1 MINSQHIYQDGHWAP
16 GIQANHNA
24 QLVLLFGSRQL
35 AADQAIR
42 SQISSHFPNAEIM
55 GCTTSGE
62 VIDTQIYDES
72 LCLTAIEFS
81 RSQVKVHTVDINNAP
96 KDAAKT
102 LAEHFNQEGLK
113 SVFVLSDGQMVNGT
127 DLTNTLQD
135 ILPEGTIITG
145 GLAGDGTNFSET
157 ILWHNSDY
165 GSGKIIG
172 CGFYGDHL
180 QVNHGSMGGW
190 DSFGPKRLITKSQDN
205 ILYSVDNKPA
215 LDLYKTYLGEHAKD
229 LPASALLFPLLIT
242 GNQDKPEVI
251 RTILNINTDDNS
263 MIFAGDIPEGCYAQ
277 LMKANFDR
285 LIDGAESA
293 AINAINNNLTEQ
305 QNLAEQ
311 HDGLII
317 MISCVGRRLLLKQ
330 RTEEELE
337 AVKEVFGDSNSY
349 TGFYS
354 YGEISPLVK
363 GGKCGLHNQT
373 MTITSLFEIDE

>member
-1 MINSQHIYQDGHWAP
+1 MINSQHIYQDEHWTP
-16 GIQANHNA
+16 NIQANHNA
-24 QLVLLFGSRQL
+24 QLVLLFGSRQM

-42 SQISSHFPNAEIM
+42 SHIASHYPNADII

-62 VIDTQIYDES
+62 ILDTQIYDES

-81 RSQVKVHTVDINNAP
+81 RSQVEVHTVDINNAP
-96 KDAAKT
+96 ENAAKE
-102 LAEHFNQEGLK
+102 LADHFQKEGLK
-113 SVFVLSDGQMVNGT
+113 SFFVLSDGQMVNGT

-145 GLAGDGTNFSET
+145 GLAGDGTEFSET

-180 QVNHGSMGGW
+180 RVAHGSMGGW

-205 ILYSVDNKPA
+205 ILYSLDNKPA

-242 GNQDKPEVI
+242 DNQDNPEVI

-263 MIFAGDIPEGCYAQ
+263 MIFAGEIPEGCYAQ

-293 AINAINNNLTEQ
+293 ARNAIDSRLAEQ
-305 QNLAEQ
+305 QN
-311 HDGLII
+311 GLII

-337 AVKEVFGDSNSY
+337 AVKDIFGESNLY

-354 YGEISPLVK
+354 YGEISPLIK

>member
-1 MINSQHIYQDGHWAP
+1 MITSQHIYQDEHWAP
-16 GIQANHNA
+16 KLQANHNT
-24 QLVLLFGSRQL
+24 QLVLLFGGRKL
-35 AADQAIR
+35 AADKALR
-42 SQISSHFPNAEIM
+42 SQIASQYPNAEII

-62 VIDTQIYDES
+62 ILDIQIYDES
-72 LCLTAIEFS
+72 LCLTAIEFNS
-81 RSQVKVHTVDINNAP
+81 SQVEVHTVNINNDPENASIE
-96 KDAAKT
+96 
-102 LAEHFNQEGLK
+102 LAEHFKQEGLK
-113 SVFVLSDGQMVNGT
+113 SLFVLSDGQMVNGT
-127 DLTNTLQD
+127 DLTNTLQN
-135 ILPEGTIITG
+135 ILPDGTIITG

-157 ILWHNSDY
+157 VLWHNSDY

-172 CGFYGDHL
+172 CGFYGDNL
-180 QVNHGSMGGW
+180 RIGHGSMGGW
-190 DSFGPKRLITKSQDN
+190 DPFGPKRLITKSDDN
-205 ILYSVDNKPA
+205 ILYSLDDKPA

-251 RTILNINTDDNS
+251 RTILNINKDDHS

-285 LIDGAESA
+285 LIDGAETA
-293 AINAINNNLTEQ
+293 AKNAINSSLSEHQ
-305 QNLAEQ
+305 QKN
-311 HDGLII
+311 GLVI

-337 AVKEVFGDSNSY
+337 AVKETFGESNLY

-354 YGEISPLVK
+354 YGEISPLIK

>member
-1 MINSQHIYQDGHWAP
+1 MINSQHIYQDDHWIP
-16 GIQANHNA
+16 DIQANHNA
-24 QLVLLFGSRQL
+24 QLVLLFGSRKL

-42 SQISSHFPNAEIM
+42 NQIASHYPNAEII

-62 VIDTQIYDES
+62 VLDTRIYDES

-81 RSQVKVHTVDINNAP
+81 RSQVEVHTVDINNAP
-96 KDAAKT
+96 ENAAKA
-102 LAEHFNQEGLK
+102 LAEHFKQEGLK
-113 SVFVLSDGQMVNGT
+113 SIFVLSDGQMVNGT

-145 GLAGDGTNFSET
+145 GLAGDGTEFSET
-157 ILWHNSDY
+157 VLWHNSDY
-165 GSGKIIG
+165 GSGKIIA

-180 QVNHGSMGGW
+180 RVAHGSMGGW

-205 ILYSVDNKPA
+205 ILYSLDNKPA

-242 GNQDKPEVI
+242 DSQDRPEVI

-263 MIFAGDIPEGCYAQ
+263 MIFAGDIPEGSYAQ

-285 LIDGAESA
+285 LIDGAENA
-293 AINAINNNLTEQ
+293 AINAINNSLTEQ

-311 HDGLII
+311 HNGLII

-337 AVKEVFGDSNSY
+337 AVKDVFGESNLY

>member
-1 MINSQHIYQDGHWAP
+1 MITSQHIYQDEHWAP
-16 GIQANHNA
+16 KLQPNHNA
-24 QLVLLFGSRQL
+24 QLVLLFGGRKL
-35 AADQAIR
+35 AADKALRNQIA
-42 SQISSHFPNAEIM
+42 SQYPNAEII

-62 VIDTQIYDES
+62 ILDIQIYDES
-72 LCLTAIEFS
+72 LCLTAIEFNS
-81 RSQVKVHTVDINNAP
+81 SKVEVHTVNINNDPENASIE
-96 KDAAKT
+96 
-102 LAEHFNQEGLK
+102 LAEHFKQEGLK
-113 SVFVLSDGQMVNGT
+113 SLFVLSDGQMVNGT
-127 DLTNTLQD
+127 DLTNTLQN
-135 ILPEGTIITG
+135 ILPDGTVITG

-157 ILWHNSDY
+157 VLWHNSDY

-172 CGFYGDHL
+172 CGFYGDNL
-180 QVNHGSMGGW
+180 RIGHGSMGGW
-190 DSFGPKRLITKSQDN
+190 DPFGPKRLITKSDDN
-205 ILYSVDNKPA
+205 ILYSLDDKPA

-251 RTILNINTDDNS
+251 RTILNINKDDHS

-285 LIDGAESA
+285 LIDGAETA
-293 AINAINNNLTEQ
+293 AKNAINSSLSEQ
-305 QNLAEQ
+305 QQKN
-311 HDGLII
+311 GLVI

-337 AVKEVFGDSNSY
+337 AVKETFGESNLY

-354 YGEISPLVK
+354 YGEISPLIK